1 MRGDITV
8 YSVNTN
14 LMMQKISDEINKI
27 MYKARVADIND
38 SEIFIEVP
46 INEFTQQAEAPAIGT
61 SLRVWFQAPDG
72 ARASFDTKIIGR
84 AKDNIAMLI
93 IAKPEAKDIYKKQQ
107 RSFVRVPAY
116 LEAAIEITN
125 ARGKYSIICRTDDI
139 SGGGFS
145 VKFKQ
150 DIKVSMAEE
159 GVAWI
164 VIPRKNKQIVHA
176 HAYVEVIRTQYP
188 EDPHHLA
195 WASFKFKNIQE
206 NERSKIIQ
214 YTFERQIELYG

>member
-1 MRGDITV
+1 M
-8 YSVNTN
+8 YNVNTS
-14 LMMQKISDEINKI
+14 LMMQKIGDENNKTT
-27 MYKARVADIND
+27 YKARIADIKD
-38 SEIFIEVP
+38 SEIMIEVP
-46 INEFTQQAEAPAIGT
+46 INEVTDQPEAPPMGT
-61 SLRVWFQAPDG
+61 KLRVWFQAPDG

-93 IAKPEAKDIYKKQQ
+93 IEKPDAKNIFKKQQ

-116 LEAAIEITN
+116 LETAIEITN
-125 ARGKYSIICRTDDI
+125 ARGRYSLICKTDDI

-150 DIKVSMAEE
+150 DIKLNIAEE

-206 NERSKIIQ
+206 SERSKVIQ